1 MNTLLPL
8 KIDLSSFQRIFED
21 LLSGLPK
28 VLGFIGFIILS
39 WILIKIFLYIVKKAL
54 SKTKIDEWS
63 EKLSETEI
71 FGSTTINIVL
81 TKVILGALKW
91 LLVLIFVLVGADV
104 FGLDMVSQGI
114 GSFIAY
120 LPKLL
125 TALLI
130 FVGGIY
136 VGTIVKKAIH
146 SMFKSLEITGGNLV
160 GNIAFYLIVIFISI
174 TALNQAGVD
183 TSIIEKNITLILGS
197 IVLSFTIAFG
207 LGSRDVVKKLL
218 FGFYSRKNFEVGQR
232 IKVGKTK
239 GEILAIDNICM
250 TIKTNDGK
258 VILPIDQVTSK
269 KVEIIE

>member
-1 MNTLLPL
+1 MSTLLPL
-8 KIDLSSFQRIFED
+8 KIDLSSFQKVFDD

-28 VLGFIGFIILS
+28 VLGFISFIILS
-39 WILIKIFLYIVKKAL
+39 WIFIKIFLYIFRKAL
-54 SKTKIDEWS
+54 SKTKIDDWS

-71 FGSTTINIVL
+71 FGNSTISVVL
-81 TKVILGALKW
+81 TKVILGAVKW
-91 LLVLIFVLVGADV
+91 LLVLIFVLVGADI

-120 LPKLL
+120 LPRLL

-130 FVGGIY
+130 FVGGVYI
-136 VGTIVKKAIH
+136 GTIVKKAIH

-218 FGFYSRKNFEVGQR
+218 FGFYTRKNLEIGQH

-239 GEILAIDNICM
+239 GEIVAIDNICM
-250 TIKTNDGK
+250 TVKTKEGK
-258 VILPIDQVTSK
+258 VILPIDQVASK
-269 KVEIIE
+269 KVEVIE